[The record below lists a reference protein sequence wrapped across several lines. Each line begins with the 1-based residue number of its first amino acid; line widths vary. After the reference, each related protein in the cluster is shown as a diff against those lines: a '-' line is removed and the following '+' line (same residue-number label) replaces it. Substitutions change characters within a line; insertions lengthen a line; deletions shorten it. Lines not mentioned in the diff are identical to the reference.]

1 MLRWSGGVSTCMK
14 PRRSRVAL
22 LFRVKLRVACV
33 RISVMNSIL
42 FYDSVQWP
50 RSKTLPYVLDKRSI
64 CIRMATS
71 SCSPRQRM
79 SNFLKNRWPCKM
91 PWVSIHGYLLLNKRK
106 RFHRSCPSK
115 ASPRARLGP
124 TSMPKSRHEEQCGS
138 AHERHKV
145 GQVPESRWRAQAD
158 EHHSD
163 SREYV
168 GSPRKPCSHQNQTST
183 CQRRGP
189 DNDGRTVGVAYS
201 APPAVPDRDDRG
213 SET

>member
-1 MLRWSGGVSTCMK
+1 
-14 PRRSRVAL
+14 
-22 LFRVKLRVACV
+22 
-33 RISVMNSIL
+33 
-42 FYDSVQWP
+42 
-50 RSKTLPYVLDKRSI
+50 
-64 CIRMATS
+64 MATS

-115 ASPRARLGP
+115 ASPRARLGQ
-124 TSMPKSRHEEQCGS
+124 TSTPKSRHEEQCGS

-145 GQVPESRWRAQAD
+145 GQVPESRWGAQAD

-183 CQRRGP
+183 CQRGGP
-189 DNDGRTVGVAYS
+189 DNDGRTVSAPHS
-201 APPAVPDRDDRG
+201 APPAPGWPCDQSAPKISGTTRFGCAASVTKPSTIYHCFPQFPPDSPTFVALSPPEHR
-213 SET
+213 T